1 MSLSVT
7 LFIKRFQNV
16 GFKISRA
23 MTQKLLILIF
33 FSVGIISACTE
44 ESNPTFDSDNFTST
58 FDNSQFDASYFP
70 IDMRQTPDGGY
81 LVLGGRQLSDSSNFT
96 GIYLLKADKF
106 GKFVKEVEVDETS
119 VHPVGKL
126 AEYEGRYYFF
136 CMDPL
141 TQVAQI
147 ADVDAD
153 LSAVTITSVQNGL
166 TYPAA
171 ASFVDNNFV
180 LLSYDNGSKESVI
193 SLVSVSGG
201 VQASKGYSI
210 GIGEDI
216 EEPIINHFIRTGRQY
231 PFEVGKVSSSLYFF
245 NGFYN
250 YTFSLVFT
258 DIQSD
263 DPTGVVQGQQDD
275 GGFSAVT
282 SLGGSKFA
290 SSRFNFGDNYIL
302 PNKDLSTSGNTSST
316 DLGGYSLPEMVEN
329 AKVKILRTTVDSKS
343 MLIYGTDT
351 KSKQIGLL
359 FYEEASGTFVS
370 SRYLGFS
377 NPFEI
382 ANLIQ
387 TTDGGLAVCGTTY
400 LAGRFP
406 RICIFKLSKD
416 KLSENAN

>member
-1 MSLSVT
+1 MNFKS
-7 LFIKRFQNV
+7 FIIILASV
-16 GFKISRA
+16 GFV
-23 MTQKLLILIF
+23 
-33 FSVGIISACTE
+33 FSCSE
-44 ESNPTFDSDNFTST
+44 ESNPTFDTDNFTAI
-58 FDNSQFDASYFP
+58 FDNNKFETSYFP
-70 IDMRQTPDGGY
+70 IDIRETPDGGY
-81 LVLGGRQLSDSSNFT
+81 LVLGGRRLNDSNFT

-106 GKFVKEVEVDETS
+106 GNFVKEIEVDETS
-119 VHPVGKL
+119 VNPIANLTTFQGK
-126 AEYEGRYYFF
+126 YYFF
-136 CMDPL
+136 CMDPM

-147 ADVDAD
+147 ADVDPELA
-153 LSAVTITSVQNGL
+153 AVTITPVQGGL
-166 TYPAA
+166 TYPSA
-171 ASFVDNNFV
+171 ASFVDNSFV
-180 LLSYDNGSKESVI
+180 LLSYDNGNKESII
-193 SLVSVSGG
+193 SLVSISGG

-210 GIGEDI
+210 GTGEDI

-231 PFEVGKVSSSLYFF
+231 PFEAGKVSSNLYFF

-258 DIQSD
+258 NISSD
-263 DPTGVVQGQQDD
+263 DPVGVVQGQQDD

-282 SLGGSKFA
+282 SLGGTRFA
-290 SSRFNFGDNYIL
+290 SSRFNFGDNFIL
-302 PNKDLSTSGNTSST
+302 PNKDLATSGNSSST

-329 AKVKILRTTVDSKS
+329 AKVKILRATVDNKDV
-343 MLIYGTDT
+343 LIYGTDT

-359 FYEEASGTFVS
+359 FYEETSGTFLN

-387 TTDGGLAVCGTTY
+387 TADGGLAVCGTTY

-416 KLSENAN
+416 KLVESVN

>member
-1 MSLSVT
+1 M
-7 LFIKRFQNV
+7 
-16 GFKISRA
+16 
-23 MTQKLLILIF
+23 QKNFYILTLILAGLIT
-33 FSVGIISACTE
+33 SCSE
-44 ESNPTFDSDNFTST
+44 ESNPAFDMDNFTT
-58 FDNSQFDASYFP
+58 IFDNNQFDASYFP
-70 IDMRQTPDGGY
+70 VDMRQTPDGVY
-81 LVLGGRQLSDSSNFT
+81 LFLGGRILNDSNFT
-96 GIYLLKADKF
+96 GIYLMKADEV
-106 GKFVKEVEVDETS
+106 GNFVTEIEVAETS
-119 VHPVGKL
+119 VNPIGKL
-126 AEYEGRYYFF
+126 SEYQGKYYFF
-136 CMDPL
+136 SMDAV
-141 TQVAQI
+141 TQAAQI
-147 ADVDAD
+147 VDVDAD
-153 LSAVTITSVQNGL
+153 LAAVAITPVQGGL

-171 ASFVDNNFV
+171 ASFVDDNFV

-193 SLVSVSGG
+193 SLVSISGG

-210 GIGEDI
+210 GTGEDI

-231 PFEVGKVSSSLYFF
+231 PFDAGKVSSSLYYF
-245 NGFYN
+245 NGFFN

-258 DIQSD
+258 NISSD
-263 DPTGVVQGQQDD
+263 DPVGVVQGQQDD

-302 PNKDLSTSGNTSST
+302 PNKELSTSGNTSSI

-329 AKVKILRTTVDSKS
+329 ASVRILRATIDSKNV
-343 MLIYGTDT
+343 LIYGTDT

-359 FYEEASGTFVS
+359 FYDETSGTFLS

-382 ANLIQ
+382 ASITQ
-387 TTDGGLAVCGTTY
+387 TADGGLAVCGTTY

-416 KLSENAN
+416 KLAENVNSN

>member
-1 MSLSVT
+1 M
-7 LFIKRFQNV
+7 KRKMFV
-16 GFKISRA
+16 
-23 MTQKLLILIF
+23 LIF
-33 FSVGIISACTE
+33 VIAGCTVSCTE
-44 ESNPTFDSDNFTST
+44 ESNPKFDTDNFTSI
-58 FDNSQFDASYFP
+58 FDNNKFDASYFP
-70 IDMRQTPDGGY
+70 IDIQETPDGGF
-81 LVLGGRQLSDSSNFT
+81 LVLGGRNLEDSNFT
-96 GIYLLKADKF
+96 GIYLLKADEF
-106 GKFVKEVEVDETS
+106 GNFVKEIDVDEGS
-119 VHPVGKL
+119 VHPIGKL
-126 AEYEGRYYFF
+126 TAIQGRYYFF
-136 CMDPL
+136 CMDPV

-147 ADVDAD
+147 ADVDAA
-153 LSAVTITSVQNGL
+153 LEAVNITAVQGGL

-171 ASFVDNNFV
+171 ATYVDNGFA

-193 SLVSVSGG
+193 SLVSISGG

-210 GIGEDI
+210 GTGEDI
-216 EEPIINHFIRTGRQY
+216 EEPIINHYIRIGRQY
-231 PFEVGKVSSSLYFF
+231 PFEVGRVSSSLYFF

-258 DIQSD
+258 NISSD
-263 DPTGVVQGQQDD
+263 DPAGVVQGQHDD

-282 SLGGSKFA
+282 PLGGNKFA

-302 PNKDLSTSGNTSST
+302 PNNDLSVSGNTIST

-329 AKVKILRTTVDSKS
+329 ARVKILRATIDSKNV
-343 MLIYGTDT
+343 LIYGTDT

-359 FYEEASGTFVS
+359 FYEESSGTFLS
-370 SRYLGFS
+370 SEYLGFS

-387 TTDGGLAVCGTTY
+387 TSDGGLAVCGTTY

-416 KLSENAN
+416 KLTGKVN

>member
-1 MSLSVT
+1 MN
-7 LFIKRFQNV
+7 R
-16 GFKISRA
+16 
-23 MTQKLLILIF
+23 KLIFLILVSAGF
-33 FSVGIISACTE
+33 VFSCTE
-44 ESNPTFDSDNFTST
+44 ESNPTFDTDNFTT
-58 FDNSQFDASYFP
+58 IFDNNQFDASYFP
-70 IDMRQTPDGGY
+70 IDMRETPDGGY
-81 LVLGGRQLSDSSNFT
+81 LVLGGRKLPDSNFT

-106 GKFVKEVEVDETS
+106 GNFVKEIEVDKTS
-119 VHPVGKL
+119 VNPIAKL
-126 AEYEGRYYFF
+126 TAYQDKFYFF
-136 CMDPL
+136 CMNPV

-147 ADVDAD
+147 ADVDAN
-153 LSAVTITSVQNGL
+153 LAAVTITPVLGGL

-210 GIGEDI
+210 GTGEDI

-245 NGFYN
+245 NGFFN

-258 DIQSD
+258 NLSSD
-263 DPTGVVQGQQDD
+263 DPSGVVQGQQDD

-290 SSRFNFGDNYIL
+290 SSRFNFGDNFIL
-302 PNKDLSTSGNTSST
+302 PNEDLTVSGNTIGT
-316 DLGGYSLPEMVEN
+316 DLGGYSLPVMVEN
-329 AKVKILRTTVDSKS
+329 AKVRILRATIDGKNI
-343 MLIYGTDT
+343 LIYGTDT

-359 FYEEASGTFVS
+359 FYEESAGTFLN

-387 TTDGGLAVCGTTY
+387 TADGGLAVCGTTY

-416 KLSENAN
+416 KLTENVN

>member
-1 MSLSVT
+1 MFV
-7 LFIKRFQNV
+7 
-16 GFKISRA
+16 
-23 MTQKLLILIF
+23 LIF
-33 FSVGIISACTE
+33 VIAGCTVSCTE
-44 ESNPTFDSDNFTST
+44 ESNPKFDTDNFTSI
-58 FDNSQFDASYFP
+58 FDNNKFDASYFP
-70 IDMRQTPDGGY
+70 IDIQETPDGGF
-81 LVLGGRQLSDSSNFT
+81 LVLGGRNLEDSNFT
-96 GIYLLKADKF
+96 GIYLLKADEF
-106 GKFVKEVEVDETS
+106 GNFVKEIDVDEGS
-119 VHPVGKL
+119 VHPIGKL
-126 AEYEGRYYFF
+126 TAIQGRYYFF
-136 CMDPL
+136 CMDPV

-147 ADVDAD
+147 ADVDAA
-153 LSAVTITSVQNGL
+153 LEAVNITAVQGGL

-171 ASFVDNNFV
+171 ATYVDNGFA

-193 SLVSVSGG
+193 SLVSISGG

-210 GIGEDI
+210 GTGEDI
-216 EEPIINHFIRTGRQY
+216 EEPIINHYIRIGRQY
-231 PFEVGKVSSSLYFF
+231 PFEVGRVSSSLYFF

-258 DIQSD
+258 NISSD
-263 DPTGVVQGQQDD
+263 DPAGVVQGQHDD

-282 SLGGSKFA
+282 PLGGNKFA

-302 PNKDLSTSGNTSST
+302 PNNDLSVSGNTIST

-329 AKVKILRTTVDSKS
+329 ARVKILRATIDSKNV
-343 MLIYGTDT
+343 LIYGTDT

-359 FYEEASGTFVS
+359 FYEESSGTFLS
-370 SRYLGFS
+370 SEYLGFS

-387 TTDGGLAVCGTTY
+387 TSDGGLAVCGTTY

-416 KLSENAN
+416 KLTGKVN

>member
-1 MSLSVT
+1 M
-7 LFIKRFQNV
+7 
-16 GFKISRA
+16 
-23 MTQKLLILIF
+23 QKNFYILTLILAGLIT
-33 FSVGIISACTE
+33 SCSE
-44 ESNPTFDSDNFTST
+44 ESNPAFDMDNFTT
-58 FDNSQFDASYFP
+58 IFDNNQFDASYFP
-70 IDMRQTPDGGY
+70 VDMRQTPDGGY
-81 LVLGGRQLSDSSNFT
+81 LVLGGRKLNDSNFT
-96 GIYLLKADKF
+96 GIYLMKADEV
-106 GKFVKEVEVDETS
+106 GNFVTEIEVAETS
-119 VHPVGKL
+119 VNPIGKL
-126 AEYEGRYYFF
+126 SEYQGKYYFF
-136 CMDPL
+136 SMDAV
-141 TQVAQI
+141 TQAAQI
-147 ADVDAD
+147 VDVDAD
-153 LSAVTITSVQNGL
+153 LAAVAITPVQGGL

-171 ASFVDNNFV
+171 ASFVDDNFV

-193 SLVSVSGG
+193 SLVSISGG

-210 GIGEDI
+210 GTGEDI

-231 PFEVGKVSSSLYFF
+231 PFDAGKVSSSLYYF
-245 NGFYN
+245 NGFFN

-258 DIQSD
+258 NISSD
-263 DPTGVVQGQQDD
+263 DPVGVVQGQQDD

-302 PNKDLSTSGNTSST
+302 PNKELSTSGNTSSI

-329 AKVKILRTTVDSKS
+329 ASVRILRATIDSKNV
-343 MLIYGTDT
+343 LIYGTDT

-359 FYEEASGTFVS
+359 FYDETSGTFLS

-382 ANLIQ
+382 ASITQ
-387 TTDGGLAVCGTTY
+387 TADGGLAVCGTTY

-416 KLSENAN
+416 KLAENVNSN

>member
-1 MSLSVT
+1 MRKNFYILT
-7 LFIKRFQNV
+7 FILA
-16 GFKISRA
+16 G
-23 MTQKLLILIF
+23 LIT
-33 FSVGIISACTE
+33 SCSE
-44 ESNPTFDSDNFTST
+44 ESNPAFDMNNFTSI
-58 FDNSQFDASYFP
+58 FDNNQFDASYFP

-81 LVLGGRQLSDSSNFT
+81 LVLGGRRLKDSNFT
-96 GIYLLKADKF
+96 GIYLMKADEV
-106 GKFVKEVEVDETS
+106 GNYVKEIEVEETT
-119 VHPVGKL
+119 VNPIAKLTEYQGK
-126 AEYEGRYYFF
+126 YYFF
-136 CMDPL
+136 SMDAV
-141 TQVAQI
+141 TQEAQLV
-147 ADVDAD
+147 DVDAE
-153 LSAVTITSVQNGL
+153 LAAINITPVEGGL

-180 LLSYDNGSKESVI
+180 LLSYDDGSKESVI
-193 SLVSVSGG
+193 SIISVSGG

-210 GIGEDI
+210 GTGEDI

-231 PFEVGKVSSSLYFF
+231 PFEVGKVSESLYFF
-245 NGFYN
+245 NGFFN

-258 DIQSD
+258 NISSD
-263 DPTGVVQGQQDD
+263 DPVGVVQGQQDD

-282 SLGGSKFA
+282 SLGGNKFA

-302 PNKDLSTSGNTSST
+302 PNKEFSTSGNTSST

-329 AKVKILRTTVDSKS
+329 AKVRILRATIDNKNV
-343 MLIYGTDT
+343 LIYGTDT

-359 FYEEASGTFVS
+359 FYDESSGTFLS

-382 ANLIQ
+382 ASITQ
-387 TTDGGLAVCGTTY
+387 TADGGLAVCGTTY

-416 KLSENAN
+416 KLAENVNSN

>member
-1 MSLSVT
+1 MNIR
-7 LFIKRFQNV
+7 LFFLMI
-16 GFKISRA
+16 
-23 MTQKLLILIF
+23 ILAGST
-33 FSVGIISACTE
+33 FSCTE
-44 ESNPTFDSDNFTST
+44 ESNPTFDTDNFTT
-58 FDNSQFDASYFP
+58 IFDNNKFEASYVP
-70 IDMRQTPDGGY
+70 IDIQETPDGGY
-81 LVLGGRQLSDSSNFT
+81 LVLGGRKLEDSNFT

-106 GKFVKEVEVDETS
+106 GNFEKEIEVDETV
-119 VHPVGKL
+119 VHPIGKL
-126 AEYEGRYYFF
+126 AAFQDKYYFL

-147 ADVDAD
+147 ADVDAALD
-153 LSAVTITSVQNGL
+153 AVNFTVVQGGL

-171 ASFVDNNFV
+171 SSFVDNSFV
-180 LLSYDNGSKESVI
+180 LLSYDDGGKESVI
-193 SLVSVSGG
+193 SLVSLSGG

-258 DIQSD
+258 NISSD
-263 DPTGVVQGQQDD
+263 DPAGVVQGQQDD

-282 SLGGSKFA
+282 ALGGSKFA
-290 SSRFNFGDNYIL
+290 SARFNFGDNYIL

-316 DLGGYSLPEMVEN
+316 DLGGFSLPEMVEN
-329 AKVKILRTTVDSKS
+329 ATVKILRATIDGKNV
-343 MLIYGTDT
+343 LIYGTDT

-359 FYEEASGTFVS
+359 FYEEGSETFLGS
-370 SRYLGFS
+370 QYLGFS

-387 TTDGGLAVCGTTY
+387 TRDGGLAVCGTTY

-416 KLSENAN
+416 RLTENLN

>member
-1 MSLSVT
+1 MRKYCYIPT
-7 LFIKRFQNV
+7 LV
-16 GFKISRA
+16 LAALIS
-23 MTQKLLILIF
+23 
-33 FSVGIISACTE
+33 SCSE
-44 ESNPTFDSDNFTST
+44 ESNPAFDMDNFST
-58 FDNSQFDASYFP
+58 IYDNNQFDASYFP

-81 LVLGGRQLSDSSNFT
+81 LVLGGRKLEDSNFT
-96 GIYLLKADKF
+96 GIYLMKADEV
-106 GKFVKEVEVDETS
+106 GNFVQEIEVEETS
-119 VHPVGKL
+119 VNPIAKLTEHEGK
-126 AEYEGRYYFF
+126 YYFF
-136 CMDPL
+136 SMDAV
-141 TQVAQI
+141 TQEAQI
-147 ADVDAD
+147 VDVDAD
-153 LSAVTITSVQNGL
+153 LSAITVTPVQGGL

-210 GIGEDI
+210 GTGEDI

-245 NGFYN
+245 NGFFN

-258 DIQSD
+258 NISSD
-263 DPTGVVQGQQDD
+263 DPVGVVQGQQDD

-302 PNKDLSTSGNTSST
+302 PNKELSTSGNTSST

-329 AKVKILRTTVDSKS
+329 ADVRILRATIDGKNV
-343 MLIYGTDT
+343 LIYGTDT

-359 FYEEASGTFVS
+359 FYDEAAGTFLS

-382 ANLIQ
+382 ANIIQ
-387 TTDGGLAVCGTTY
+387 TEDGGLAVCGTTY

-416 KLSENAN
+416 KVVENVTSN

>member
-1 MSLSVT
+1 MNSK
-7 LFIKRFQNV
+7 LFF
-16 GFKISRA
+16 
-23 MTQKLLILIF
+23 LIF
-33 FSVGIISACTE
+33 VTAGCIFSCTE
-44 ESNPTFDSDNFTST
+44 ESNPTFDADNFTT
-58 FDNSQFDASYFP
+58 IFDNNKFDASYFP
-70 IDMRQTPDGGY
+70 IDIRETPDGGY
-81 LVLGGRQLSDSSNFT
+81 LVLGGRKLNDSNFT

-106 GKFVKEVEVDETS
+106 GNFVKEIEVDETS
-119 VHPVGKL
+119 VNPIGKFT
-126 AEYEGRYYFF
+126 AFQDKYYFF

-147 ADVDAD
+147 ADVDAALD
-153 LSAVTITSVQNGL
+153 AVTITGIQGGL

-171 ASFVDNNFV
+171 ASFVDNSFV

-193 SLVSVSGG
+193 SIVSISGG

-210 GIGEDI
+210 GTGEDI

-231 PFEVGKVSSSLYFF
+231 PFEVGKVSSSLYYF
-245 NGFYN
+245 NGFFN

-258 DIQSD
+258 NISSD
-263 DPTGVVQGQQDD
+263 DPLGVVQGQQDD

-282 SLGGSKFA
+282 ALGGSKFA
-290 SSRFNFGDNYIL
+290 TSRFNFGDNYIL

-316 DLGGYSLPEMVEN
+316 DLGGYSLPEMVQN
-329 AKVKILRTTVDSKS
+329 AKVRILRATTDTKNV
-343 MLIYGTDT
+343 LIYGTDT

-359 FYEEASGTFVS
+359 FYEETSGTFIS

-387 TTDGGLAVCGTTY
+387 TADGGLAVCGTTY

-416 KLSENAN
+416 KLTENVN